1 MQSFEIT
8 NRKEFMSKL
17 LKSDLFETFEL
28 REIIAHVSF
37 KMVIDGKRNLDYF
50 NDNYHDFDKVYSE
63 YLTWGEMRKHVYELL
78 SGNKLPTYFKII
90 LSTNKDKT
98 LQLSPD
104 ASTFYLNITFKDNQI
119 TCSTGTAYK
128 SFTLDQSA
136 DHVWDERMKQFL
148 FKYQFI

>member
-1 MQSFEIT
+1 
-8 NRKEFMSKL
+8 
-17 LKSDLFETFEL
+17 
-28 REIIAHVSF
+28 
-37 KMVIDGKRNLDYF
+37 MVIDGKRNLEYF
-50 NDNYHDFDKVYSE
+50 NDTSHDSDKVYSK
-63 YLTWGEMRKHVYELL
+63 YLTWGEIRKHVYELL

-98 LQLSPD
+98 SQLSSD

-136 DHVWDERMKQFL
+136 DHIWDERMKQFL

>member
-37 KMVIDGKRNLDYF
+37 KMVIDGKRNLEYF
-50 NDNYHDFDKVYSE
+50 NDTSHDSDKVYSK
-63 YLTWGEMRKHVYELL
+63 YLTWGEIRKHVYELL

-98 LQLSPD
+98 SQLSSD
-104 ASTFYLNITFKDNQI
+104 ASTFYLNIIFKDNQI

-136 DHVWDERMKQFL
+136 DHIWDERMKQFL